1 MKEVYVIPAVDE
13 IVPEP
18 WIALVNEVPGLANIV
33 VGDQML
39 QFIAPDEYSTAGTLL
54 WETGMDE
61 ALAPDSSPPHRFA
74 GWRS

>member
-18 WIALVNEVPGLANIV
+18 CIALVNEVPGLANIS

-54 WETGMDE
+54 WEIGMDE

>member
-18 WIALVNEVPGLANIV
+18 CIALINAVPGLANIS

-39 QFIAPDEYSTAGTLL
+39 QFIASDEYSTAGTLI
-54 WETGMDE
+54 WETGMSV

>member
-18 WIALVNEVPGLANIV
+18 CIALINAVSGLANIQ

-39 QFIAPDEYSTAGTLL
+39 QFIAPDKYSTAGTLL
-54 WETGMDE
+54 WETGMNA

-74 GWRS
+74 GWRT

>member
-13 IVPEP
+13 RVPEP
-18 WIALVNEVPGLANIV
+18 CIALINAVPGLASIA

-39 QFIAPDEYSTAGTLL
+39 QFLAQDEYSTARNLL
-54 WETGMDE
+54 WETGMDP

-74 GWRS
+74 GWRT

>member
-18 WIALVNEVPGLANIV
+18 CIALVNEVPGLAKIS

-39 QFIAPDEYSTAGTLL
+39 QFIAPDEYSTAGTLI

>member
-13 IVPEP
+13 KVPEP
-18 WIALVNEVPGLANIV
+18 CIALINAVPGLANIQ

-39 QFIAPDEYSTAGTLL
+39 QFIATDEYSTAGTLL

>member
-18 WIALVNEVPGLANIV
+18 CIALVNEVPGLANIV

-54 WETGMDE
+54 WEIGMDE

>member
-18 WIALVNEVPGLANIV
+18 WKLLVNEVPGLSNIS

-74 GWRS
+74 GWQS

>member
-18 WIALVNEVPGLANIV
+18 CIVLVNEVPGLSNIS

>member
-18 WIALVNEVPGLANIV
+18 CIALINAVPGLANIS

-39 QFIAPDEYSTAGTLL
+39 QFIASDEYSTAGTLI
-54 WETGMDE
+54 WETGMSTE
-61 ALAPDSSPPHRFA
+61 LAPDSFPMHRFA

>member
-13 IVPEP
+13 KVPEP
-18 WIALVNEVPGLANIV
+18 CIALINAVPGLANIQ

-39 QFIAPDEYSTAGTLL
+39 QFIAPDEYFTVGTLI

-61 ALAPDSSPPHRFA
+61 AIAPDSSPPHRFA

>member
-18 WIALVNEVPGLANIV
+18 CIALINAVPGLANIS

-39 QFIAPDEYSTAGTLL
+39 QFIASDEYSTAGTLI
-54 WETGMDE
+54 WETGMSTE
-61 ALAPDSSPPHRFA
+61 LAPNSSPPHHFA
-74 GWRS
+74 GW

>member
-1 MKEVYVIPAVDE
+1 MKEVYAIPAVDE

-18 WIALVNEVPGLANIV
+18 WKLLINEVPGLANIS

-39 QFIAPDEYSTAGTLL
+39 HFIASDEYSTAGILL

-61 ALAPDSSPPHRFA
+61 ALAPESFPPHRFA
-74 GWRS
+74 GWRT

>member
-18 WIALVNEVPGLANIV
+18 CIALINAVPGLANIS

-39 QFIAPDEYSTAGTLL
+39 HFLASDEYSTAGTLL
-54 WETGMDE
+54 WETGMNVN
-61 ALAPDSSPPHRFA
+61 LTPDSSPPHRYA
-74 GWRS
+74 GWRT

>member
-13 IVPEP
+13 KVPEP
-18 WIALVNEVPGLANIV
+18 CIALINAVPGLANIQ

-39 QFIAPDEYSTAGTLL
+39 QFIATDEYSTAGTLL

-74 GWRS
+74 GWRT

>member
-1 MKEVYVIPAVDE
+1 MKEVYVIPDVDE

-18 WIALVNEVPGLANIV
+18 CIALINAVPGLANIQ

-39 QFIAPDEYSTAGTLL
+39 QFLAPDEYSTAGTLI
-54 WETGMDE
+54 WETGMNE

-74 GWRS
+74 GRRT

>member
-13 IVPEP
+13 KVPEP
-18 WIALVNEVPGLANIV
+18 CIALINAVPGLANIQ

-39 QFIAPDEYSTAGTLL
+39 QFLAPDEYSTAGTLI
-54 WETGMDE
+54 WKTGMNP

-74 GWRS
+74 GWRT

>member
-18 WIALVNEVPGLANIV
+18 CIALINAVPGLANIQ

-39 QFIAPDEYSTAGTLL
+39 QFLAPDEYSTAGALI
-54 WETGMDE
+54 WETGMGE

-74 GWRS
+74 GWRT

>member
-13 IVPEP
+13 KVPEP
-18 WIALVNEVPGLANIV
+18 CITLINAVPGLANIQ

-39 QFIAPDEYSTAGTLL
+39 QFIAPDEYSTAGILI
-54 WETGMDE
+54 WETGMDP

>member
-13 IVPEP
+13 KVPEP
-18 WIALVNEVPGLANIV
+18 CIALINAVPGLANIQ

-39 QFIAPDEYSTAGTLL
+39 QFLASDEYSTAGTLL

>member
-1 MKEVYVIPAVDE
+1 MNEVYVIPDVDE

-18 WIALVNEVPGLANIV
+18 CIALINAVPGLASIA

-39 QFIAPDEYSTAGTLL
+39 QFIAPDEYSTAGTLI
-54 WETGMDE
+54 WETGMNE

-74 GWRS
+74 GWRT

>member
-18 WIALVNEVPGLANIV
+18 CIALVNEVPGLVNIS

-39 QFIAPDEYSTAGTLL
+39 QFIASDEYSTAGTLL

>member
-1 MKEVYVIPAVDE
+1 MKEVYVIPTVDE

-18 WIALVNEVPGLANIV
+18 CIALINAKSGLANIA

-39 QFIAPDEYSTAGTLL
+39 QFIAQDDYDTAGTLL
-54 WETGMDE
+54 WETGMNED
-61 ALAPDSSPPHRFA
+61 LAPDSSPPHRFA

>member
-18 WIALVNEVPGLANIV
+18 CIALINAVPGLANIS

-39 QFIAPDEYSTAGTLL
+39 QFIASDEYSTAGTLI
-54 WETGMDE
+54 WETGMSTE
-61 ALAPDSSPPHRFA
+61 LAPDSSPPHRFA

>member
-13 IVPEP
+13 KVPEP
-18 WIALVNEVPGLANIV
+18 CIALINAVPGLANIQ

-39 QFIAPDEYSTAGTLL
+39 QFIASDEYSTAGTLI

-74 GWRS
+74 GWRT

>member
-1 MKEVYVIPAVDE
+1 MKEVYVIPDVDE
-13 IVPEP
+13 KVPEP
-18 WIALVNEVPGLANIV
+18 CIALINAVPGLANIQ

-39 QFIAPDEYSTAGTLL
+39 QFIALDEYSTAGTLI

-74 GWRS
+74 GWRT

>member
-13 IVPEP
+13 RVPEP
-18 WIALVNEVPGLANIV
+18 CIALINAVPGLASIA

-39 QFIAPDEYSTAGTLL
+39 QFLAQDEYSTAGNLL
-54 WETGMDE
+54 WETGMDP

-74 GWRS
+74 GWRT

>member
-13 IVPEP
+13 KVPEP
-18 WIALVNEVPGLANIV
+18 CIALINTVPGLANIQ

-39 QFIAPDEYSTAGTLL
+39 QFIATDEYSTAGTLI
-54 WETGMDE
+54 WETGMDP

-74 GWRS
+74 GWSS

>member
-13 IVPEP
+13 KVPEP
-18 WIALVNEVPGLANIV
+18 CIALINAVPGLASIA

-39 QFIAPDEYSTAGTLL
+39 QFIAPDEYSTAGTLN
-54 WETGMDE
+54 WETGMNE

-74 GWRS
+74 GWRT

>member
-13 IVPEP
+13 KVPEP
-18 WIALVNEVPGLANIV
+18 CIALINAVPGLASIA

-39 QFIAPDEYSTAGTLL
+39 QFIASDEYSTAGTLI

>member
-13 IVPEP
+13 KVPEP
-18 WIALVNEVPGLANIV
+18 CIALINTVPGLANIQ

-39 QFIAPDEYSTAGTLL
+39 QFLAQDEYSSAGTLI

-74 GWRS
+74 GWRN